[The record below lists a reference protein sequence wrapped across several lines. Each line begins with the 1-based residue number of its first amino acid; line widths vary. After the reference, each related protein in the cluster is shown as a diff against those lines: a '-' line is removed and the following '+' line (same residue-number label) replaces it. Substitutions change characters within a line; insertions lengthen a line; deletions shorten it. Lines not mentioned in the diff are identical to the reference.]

1 MLDRFTGMQVFVR
14 VAALGSFSAA
24 GRALGLSQTM
34 VTKHVQA
41 LEDRLGTR
49 LFHRSTRRL
58 TLTEAGRRHLE
69 FCERILAEIDEAEQA
84 AVAER
89 VEPRGVL
96 RVAAPVVF
104 GTREIAPLLAEF
116 LALHPAISI
125 DIGFNDR
132 VVDLI
137 EEGWDVAI
145 RIAVLAES
153 SLVARRLAP
162 CNIALCAPHRPIS
175 PVGGPR
181 ARSPISPATRCLEL
195 HRCPSPA
202 SADRWAFGRNG
213 EISVPVAGRL
223 RASNGEALRQAA
235 LAGVG
240 LINQP
245 TFIVGDDIR
254 AGRLVMVALDRP
266 QRTSLGVHAVQSSGR
281 NPPAKVR
288 AFVDF
293 LKARFSPRPP
303 WDRGLELE

>member
-14 VAALGSFSAA
+14 VAGLGSFSAA

-116 LALHPAISI
+116 LALYPAISI

-162 CNIALCAPHRPIS
+162 CNIALCAASSYLARRG
-175 PVGGPR
+175 VPR
-181 ARSPISPATRCLEL
+181 TAADLAGHECLGYTL
-195 HRCPSPA
+195 PSPA
-202 SADRWAFGRNG
+202 AAERWVFGRNG

-266 QRTSLGVHAVQSSGR
+266 QRTSLGVYAIQSSGR